1 MADPW
6 CGGGDSRP
14 GHGDNGNGGTSG
26 SLFCGEWLLGE
37 IQVDP
42 TSDVINLV
50 PRGGGTPIPIMV
62 DKDATNYRAWMA
74 PWQEVTFNSL
84 DEGDWIA
91 VCMKDDG
98 VAKVVILLEV
108 PQKPFYL
115 KLDGN
120 VTNVTEVDGQQIT
133 VGIGD
138 DKTFTIDLSSSGVD
152 TTGIEVGQSV
162 GRTDS
167 QYFIP

>member
-62 DKDATNYRAWMA
+62 DRDATNYRAWMA

-91 VCMKDDG
+91 VCIKDDG

-108 PQKPFYL
+108 PQKPL
-115 KLDGN
+115 RHSN
-120 VTNVTEVDGQQIT
+120 AR
-133 VGIGD
+133 
-138 DKTFTIDLSSSGVD
+138 KTLM
-152 TTGIEVGQSV
+152 IEQ
-162 GRTDS
+162 
-167 QYFIP
+167 